1 MFCLDDNTSVELLG
15 VFKLKRGSYRH
26 SSTPKR
32 YYDGMSIRL
41 CGSATFRQGNRT
53 LQVQPGDLLYCP
65 QHAQYIQ
72 QTDGETLIVLHFIRY
87 SAHTY
92 TDMQKITL
100 ENRAEIER
108 LMVTMY
114 DLWSQKKPGYKCACM
129 ASLYHLLYLVQQ
141 ERHESTLQSASPPER
156 LSAAID
162 YLHKHYKQDKVS
174 VAELAKLSAVSETY
188 FRQLFKKIYGV
199 SPCRYVTKL
208 RLELAFQLL
217 QSRLYTVA
225 EVSEKA
231 GFRDVKYF
239 ERVFKKQYGFTPAYC
254 KRQIPESATLR

>member
-1 MFCLDDNTSVELLG
+1 M
-15 VFKLKRGSYRH
+15 
-26 SSTPKR
+26 
-32 YYDGMSIRL
+32 
-41 CGSATFRQGNRT
+41 
-53 LQVQPGDLLYCP
+53 QVQPGDLLYCP
-65 QHAQYIQ
+65 QHAQYTQ
-72 QTDGETLIVLHFIRY
+72 PTDGETLIVLHFIRY